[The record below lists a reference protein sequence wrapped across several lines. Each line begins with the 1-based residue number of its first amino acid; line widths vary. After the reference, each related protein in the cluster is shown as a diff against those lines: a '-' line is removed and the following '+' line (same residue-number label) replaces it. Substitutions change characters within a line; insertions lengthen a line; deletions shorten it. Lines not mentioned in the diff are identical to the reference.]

1 MTLLPRTLATI
12 ASPTS
17 TPQPD
22 SPSNPP
28 QALLLTLS
36 TGAIGLLT
44 PLSEAQ
50 YRRLSTLANHLS
62 NTLYH
67 AAGMNPKAYR
77 IAANAPEAII
87 GGRPIVDGNVLWR
100 WMELGAQRRA
110 EVAGR
115 VGVDQETVRDD
126 LEEIGGA
133 LGYL

>member
-1 MTLLPRTLATI
+1 
-12 ASPTS
+12 
-17 TPQPD
+17 
-22 SPSNPP
+22 
-28 QALLLTLS
+28 
-36 TGAIGLLT
+36 
-44 PLSEAQ
+44 
-50 YRRLSTLANHLS
+50 
-62 NTLYH
+62 
-67 AAGMNPKAYR
+67 MNPKAYR